1 MYTNKEIWRV
11 TYPIFLGLLAQNVI
25 NVTDTAFLGRVG
37 EVALGA
43 AAMGGLL
50 YICVY
55 TIAFG
60 FSVGS
65 QILIARRNGEGNYRA
80 VGPIM
85 WQGTA
90 FSFGMAVC
98 LLILMY
104 FSAAPLIRLLIT
116 SDSIYGATYEF
127 FTWRIWGFL
136 FAFVNVMFRGLYIGI
151 TRTKVLTMNAVV
163 MALVNVVL
171 DYALVFGELGL
182 PEMGIR
188 GAALA
193 SVIAE
198 ASSLL
203 FFLLYTYYKVDLK
216 KYGLNR
222 FGQFDLSMV
231 LRILRISCFTMV
243 QYFLAMAI
251 WFVFF
256 MALERLG
263 QRQLAV
269 ANIVR
274 SVYVVLLIPV
284 QALSTTANT
293 LVSNL
298 IGAGGSSGV
307 VTLLHKISRMS
318 FLIMVVCVGLCV
330 AFPGSIL
337 SVYTNEEAL
346 LVESVSALYVVC
358 GAMLIASLAN
368 VYFNGISGTG
378 NTQAALVLEIFVQVF
393 YALYIIVVGM
403 VIQAPVDVC
412 FTTEVIYYV
421 LMLGSSLIYLKKQN
435 GRTKR
440 FEHTDFFVILHA
452 GNF

>member
-90 FSFGMAVC
+90 FNFGMAVC

-182 PEMGIR
+182 PEMGVR

-222 FGQFDLSMV
+222 FGQFDLNMV

-378 NTQAALVLEIFVQVF
+378 NTQAALVLEVFVQVF

-421 LMLGSSLIYLKKQN
+421 LMLGSSLIYLKKAKWQN
-435 GRTKR
+435 KK
-440 FEHTDFFVILHA
+440 I
-452 GNF
+452 

>member
-55 TIAFG
+55 IIAFG

-182 PEMGIR
+182 PEMGVR

-330 AFPGSIL
+330 ASPGSIL
-337 SVYTNEEAL
+337 SVYTNEEVL

-378 NTQAALVLEIFVQVF
+378 NTQAALVLEVFVQVF
-393 YALYIIVVGM
+393 YALYIIIVGM

-421 LMLGSSLIYLKKQN
+421 LMLGSSLIYLKKAKWQN
-435 GRTKR
+435 KK
-440 FEHTDFFVILHA
+440 I
-452 GNF
+452 

>member
-55 TIAFG
+55 TIALG

-182 PEMGIR
+182 PEMGVR

-378 NTQAALVLEIFVQVF
+378 NTQAALVLEVFVQVF

-421 LMLGSSLIYLKKQN
+421 LMLGSSLIYLKKAKWQN
-435 GRTKR
+435 KK
-440 FEHTDFFVILHA
+440 I
-452 GNF
+452 

>member
-85 WQGTA
+85 WQGTV

-182 PEMGIR
+182 PEMGVR

-318 FLIMVVCVGLCV
+318 FLIMVVCVSLCV

-378 NTQAALVLEIFVQVF
+378 NTQAALVLEVFVQVF

-421 LMLGSSLIYLKKQN
+421 LMLGSSLIYLKKAKWQN
-435 GRTKR
+435 KK
-440 FEHTDFFVILHA
+440 I
-452 GNF
+452 

>member
-80 VGPIM
+80 VGPVM

-163 MALVNVVL
+163 MALVNVIL

-182 PEMGIR
+182 PEMGVR

-318 FLIMVVCVGLCV
+318 FLIMVVFVGLCV

-378 NTQAALVLEIFVQVF
+378 NTQAALVLEVFVQVF

-421 LMLGSSLIYLKKQN
+421 LMLGSSLIYLKKAKWQN
-435 GRTKR
+435 KK
-440 FEHTDFFVILHA
+440 I
-452 GNF
+452 

>member
-116 SDSIYGATYEF
+116 SGSIYGATYEF

-182 PEMGIR
+182 PEMGVR

-198 ASSLL
+198 ASSLI

-378 NTQAALVLEIFVQVF
+378 NTQAALVLEVFVQVF

-403 VIQAPVDVC
+403 VIQAP
-412 FTTEVIYYV
+412 T
-421 LMLGSSLIYLKKQN
+421 GH
-435 GRTKR
+435 RTKR
-440 FEHTDFFVILHA
+440 IKRYIE
-452 GNF
+452 

>member
-182 PEMGIR
+182 PEMGVR

-198 ASSLL
+198 ASSLI

-269 ANIVR
+269 SNIVR

-330 AFPGSIL
+330 VFPGSIL

-378 NTQAALVLEIFVQVF
+378 NTQAALVLEVFVQVF
-393 YALYIIVVGM
+393 YALYIIIVGM

-421 LMLGSSLIYLKKQN
+421 LMLGSSLIYLKKAN

>member
-151 TRTKVLTMNAVV
+151 TRTKALTMNAVV

-182 PEMGIR
+182 PEMGVR